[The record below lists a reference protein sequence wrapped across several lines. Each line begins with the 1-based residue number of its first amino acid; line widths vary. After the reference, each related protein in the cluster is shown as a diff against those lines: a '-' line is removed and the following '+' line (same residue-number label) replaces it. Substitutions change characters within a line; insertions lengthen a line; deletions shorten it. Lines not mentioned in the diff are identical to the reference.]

1 MNKSDFLQ
9 NLAGLLQ
16 GLPPDIREN
25 VINHYDEL
33 ISAAIAEGQNEKEIV
48 TQIGV
53 PKSIANYHVAEYLLE
68 TAQRNLTTPNFLKVV
83 VATMRLGISNFA
95 LLIFPLLGIAG
106 AYIALVG
113 MSFAALIAA
122 ISLLIGQFV
131 KPFAFL
137 SVKVPIFFYES
148 TVVSIAT
155 FFLAIGLIAFGLLF
169 LIGTYILL
177 RIFYHG
183 TLRHLR
189 FHLFSQNIVSEHIFP
204 HISFKKAVGTLTLI
218 IFICFTLTVL
228 CLIFGGDTWFSI

>member
-9 NLAGLLQ
+9 SLARLLSE
-16 GLPPDIREN
+16 LPPDTRDNI
-25 VINHYDEL
+25 INHYDEL

-48 TQIGV
+48 AQIGV
-53 PKSIANYHVAEYLLE
+53 TKSIANYHVAEYLLE

-83 VATMRLGISNFA
+83 VATMRMGISNFA

-122 ISLLIGQFV
+122 FSLLMGQFI

-137 SVKVPIFFYES
+137 SIRVPIFFYEN
-148 TVVSIAT
+148 TIVSIAT
-155 FFLAIGLIAFGLLF
+155 FFLAIGLIAFGFLF

-189 FHLFSQNIVSEHIFP
+189 FHLFSQNVVSEYIFP
-204 HISFKKAVGTLTLI
+204 HISFKKAVGILTLI
-218 IFICFTLTVL
+218 IFLCFTLTVL
-228 CLIFGGDTWFSI
+228 FFIFGGDTWFSS